1 MIKVL
6 EFIADY
12 TGVVFG
18 IMFAIIG
25 ILVVI
30 RVIIKVKRGEK
41 VEITPV
47 GVLNDLPESVT
58 GMTRHRD
65 ALEVDDDNE
74 KRK

>member
-18 IMFAIIG
+18 IVFAIIG
-25 ILVVI
+25 ILVVV
-30 RVIIKVKRGEK
+30 RVIIKTKRGEK

-58 GMTRHRD
+58 GMNRHRD
-65 ALEVDDDNE
+65 ALDTNNDNE
-74 KRK
+74 RK